1 MLVYLLHCLPLNM
14 DLFMFISFNRS
25 FLHMNFLSLN
35 MDLLSLAF
43 LSFGLLNRNFLV
55 CCWLNLFC
63 WNIFIDIVNNFFV
76 LFPNNSFL
84 HIFGRFFQVMLN
96 IFSIYIFRVQLLSF
110 YLFYRSFLNFGLLN
124 MNFLEVLVN
133 FNRSLSLD
141 LLNFSLL
148 N

>member
-1 MLVYLLHCLPLNM
+1 
-14 DLFMFISFNRS
+14 MFISFNRSLLCLNILNRS

-35 MDLLSLAF
+35 MNLLSLAF

-55 CCWLNLFC
+55 CCSLNLFC
-63 WNIFIDIVNNFFV
+63 WNLFIDIVNNSFFV
-76 LFPNNSFL
+76 FFLDNSFL